1 MRWKIIVGLLAAAAC
16 WTATVAAEAATRA
29 AAPTLAARPRAAPRG
44 GRIVLHG
51 KGFAP
56 MARVVLL
63 AGLPGG
69 ERMQIG
75 RAKTDGSGR
84 FVAPIAIRRDVRPG
98 RYVAYACRH
107 RCRVM
112 ASVGVRVLPG

>member
-1 MRWKIIVGLLAAAAC
+1 MRWRIIVVLFAAAAC
-16 WTATVAAEAATRA
+16 WTVTAATRAAPRA

-51 KGFAP
+51 SGFP
-56 MARVVLL
+56 SLARVTLL
-63 AGLPGG
+63 AGVPGG
-69 ERMQIG
+69 ERMPIG
-75 RAKTDGSGR
+75 RAKTDADGS

-107 RCRVM
+107 RCRVV
-112 ASVGVRVLPG
+112 ASVPFRVLGG